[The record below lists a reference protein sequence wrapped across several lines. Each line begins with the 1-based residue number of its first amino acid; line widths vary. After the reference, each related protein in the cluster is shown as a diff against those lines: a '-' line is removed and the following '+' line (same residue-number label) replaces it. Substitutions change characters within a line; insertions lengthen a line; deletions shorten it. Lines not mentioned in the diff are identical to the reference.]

1 MWIGCGNALGE
12 PVPIGRSGEQ
22 LAGLCLLN
30 DWSARDIQRWES
42 APLGPFLAKNF
53 CTTVSPWIITTE
65 ALLPFRIAQ
74 AARPEGDPRP
84 LDYLWDDEDQKSG
97 AFDIELEAL
106 ILTPSMR
113 AKKMPAQRISL
124 TNTRHL
130 YWTCLLYTSPSPRDG
145 LLSRMPSSA

>member
-1 MWIGCGNALGE
+1 MELDEKEQLDFELELGMWIGSGNALGE

-84 LDYLWDDEDQKSG
+84 LDYLWDDEDQKRLPMMPECNWSPTLG
-97 AFDIELEAL
+97 VGSIEEL
-106 ILTPSMR
+106 
-113 AKKMPAQRISL
+113 
-124 TNTRHL
+124 
-130 YWTCLLYTSPSPRDG
+130 G
-145 LLSRMPSSA
+145 